1 MLFIHVLYSC
11 SCSCAFLPVLIL
23 ESPPPPCLQPANAAR
38 ARELETVAQLLL
50 FKFND
55 LKGRIKQV
63 ADRYLTKLVDK

>member
-1 MLFIHVLYSC
+1 MLLYMYC
-11 SCSCAFLPVLIL
+11 MYSCSCAFLPVLIL

-63 ADRYLTKLVDK
+63 ADRYLTKLVEK